1 MLLSSRDASLGL
13 QKGFVSVLSAGTV
26 GNRVHSGM
34 LEAFEVRDKE
44 EILDLQNLDSRVI
57 GFNANNQSIVDGIL
71 KPWVECC
78 RDQVSIT
85 QASRHSSM

>member
-1 MLLSSRDASLGL
+1 
-13 QKGFVSVLSAGTV
+13 
-26 GNRVHSGM
+26 M

-78 RDQVSIT
+78 LDQVSIT